1 MTLGDRVKHLR
12 EKQGMTQEELA
23 QKLGKKSKST
33 VAHIETG
40 NRDIPRSMVVELAK
54 ILNVSPCYLMGWEEE
69 KNNAPVEVDKS
80 VIASLLKTFS
90 DEELHKIAELSREE
104 AVEVVN
110 YIDNLSKR

>member
-23 QKLGKKSKST
+23 QRLGKKSKST

-69 KNNAPVEVDKS
+69 KEITPIETNRSDLRE
-80 VIASLLKTFS
+80 LLKQLT
-90 DEELHKIAELSREE
+90 EPE
-104 AVEVVN
+104 
-110 YIDNLSKR
+110 IDSMIDYAHYLLSKR

>member
-12 EKQGMTQEELA
+12 EKKGMTQEELA

-54 ILNVSPCYLMGWEEE
+54 ILEVSPCYLMGWEEE
-69 KNNAPVEVDKS
+69 KEVAPIETNRS
-80 VIASLLKTFS
+80 NLRELLNKLT
-90 DEELHKIAELSREE
+90 EQE
-104 AVEVVN
+104 
-110 YIDNLSKR
+110 IDSMIDYAHYLLSKR

>member
-12 EKQGMTQEELA
+12 EKKGMTQEELA

-54 ILNVSPCYLMGWEEE
+54 ILEVSPCYLMGWEEE
-69 KNNAPVEVDKS
+69 KEIAPIETNRS
-80 VIASLLKTFS
+80 NLRELLNKLT
-90 DEELHKIAELSREE
+90 EQE
-104 AVEVVN
+104 
-110 YIDNLSKR
+110 IDSMIDYAHYLLSKR

>member
-33 VAHIETG
+33 VAHIESG
-40 NRDIPRSMVVELAK
+40 SRDIPRSMVVELAK

-69 KNNAPVEVDKS
+69 KESAPIETNRSDLRE
-80 VIASLLKTFS
+80 LLKQLT
-90 DEELHKIAELSREE
+90 EQE
-104 AVEVVN
+104 
-110 YIDNLSKR
+110 IDSMIDYAHYLLSKR